1 MSKKKRRPVSTST
14 AADGGRS
21 PGTYEDIETSTDR
34 PRRRRR
40 GGSGGPFIEPA
51 PPGGP
56 FLEGEGRRP
65 DEAGGP
71 FNEPGTE
78 DMVLF
83 AVGGVKGRKKKNN
96 KNKKKV

>member
-1 MSKKKRRPVSTST
+1 MSNKKRRPAKQKKTTTVTE
-14 AADGGRS
+14 DGGRS
-21 PGTYEDIETSTDR
+21 PGTYEDTETNTDR

-40 GGSGGPFIEPA
+40 GSGGPFLEPA

-56 FLEGEGRRP
+56 YLEGEGRRP
-65 DEAGGP
+65 DDVGGP

-83 AVGGVKGRKKKNN
+83 AVGGVKGRKKKN
-96 KNKKKV
+96 KKK